1 MYNQITLNYNYDS
14 LVPYIS
20 GETIFVHFD
29 KHYKGYLNKL
39 NKYLKD
45 INYNFDNN
53 IINLVKNI
61 DKIPINIR
69 DEVLYNAG
77 GVLNHELYFQ
87 NINIDDSHV
96 PVGDIKN
103 AINDEYGDFD
113 NFKNLFIEKANSLVG
128 SGYTFLVLKNNNK
141 LDIINFS
148 NQETPY
154 YYNMVPIMTIDL
166 WEHAY
171 YLDYQNRRNEYINNF
186 FKILSFDVVN
196 ENYKQAF
203 QK

>member
-53 IINLVKNI
+53 IIDLVKNI

>member
-14 LVPYIS
+14 FVPYIS

-103 AINDEYGDFD
+103 SINDEYGDFD

>member
-14 LVPYIS
+14 FVPYIS

-53 IINLVKNI
+53 SINLVKNI

>member
-29 KHYKGYLNKL
+29 KHYKSYLNKL
-39 NKYLKD
+39 NNYLKD
-45 INYNFDNN
+45 INYNFDND

-61 DKIPINIR
+61 DKVSIDIR

-87 NINIDDSHV
+87 NINIDDSHM

-103 AINDEYGDFD
+103 AINDEYGNFD

>member
-14 LVPYIS
+14 FVPYIS